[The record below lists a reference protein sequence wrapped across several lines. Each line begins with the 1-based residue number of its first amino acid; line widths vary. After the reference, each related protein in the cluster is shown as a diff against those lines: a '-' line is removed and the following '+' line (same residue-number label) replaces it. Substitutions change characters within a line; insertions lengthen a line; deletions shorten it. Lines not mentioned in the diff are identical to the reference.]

1 MKSARR
7 DFLRATGMMEMAA
20 FLAACKNSSIART
33 VIDAGVPESKG
44 MDRYQDLG
52 QVSGKDRPNDAGRPA
67 ASS

>member
-7 DFLRATGMMEMAA
+7 DFLRATGMMGMAA

-44 MDRYQDLG
+44 MGSNLRTWPG
-52 QVSGKDRPNDAGRPA
+52 IRKRPT
-67 ASS
+67 